1 MVFMGKEEVEM
12 LPALWFLIAFL
23 LLSIASCYFFG
34 AGLTAIVLSVFC
46 IYKGIKVTR

>member
-1 MVFMGKEEVEM
+1 MVVTKKEEEI
-12 LPALWFLIAFL
+12 LPALWFLSAFL

>member
-1 MVFMGKEEVEM
+1 MVATKKEEEM
-12 LPALWFLIAFL
+12 MPTLWFLSAFL

-46 IYKGIKVTR
+46 IYRGLRGP